1 MFRNTVILKYTK
13 TYQTSILIRSNIK
26 PFILIPFLS
35 LMLITLSENYSSALS
50 VSDKNNNLIFPGVGD
65 EHDDDKGKSQ
75 STTGDDKSNSNTDS
89 KKSYS
94 EESKTTE
101 FAKKVKKDKH
111 KSDDDN
117 EENHDPSSYARL
129 NFVAVGDWDCNSKAK
144 KTIKNIEELD
154 PELAIGLGDY
164 SYSGSVGC
172 WLKLVNPISD
182 KLKIT
187 MGNHDAESSKKLK
200 DLMKYFGLE
209 KQYYSFNF
217 ENIHFISLS
226 TEVPYD
232 DDSNQYEF
240 ATYDL
245 EKYSNDPNID
255 WIIVFFHRQSYG
267 SGSSPENEEKFT
279 EIYHPLFNEFGVNL
293 VLQGHQHIYERM
305 YPLSYNEEDDDK
317 PYITDDSSNDYKNID
332 GAVFVTVGTGGSF
345 ATGLG
350 STSDYTA
357 ERFIKYGVLNV
368 DIVNNGRTLKGE
380 FYGNDGKIYDEFSID
395 K

>member
-1 MFRNTVILKYTK
+1 
-13 TYQTSILIRSNIK
+13 
-26 PFILIPFLS
+26 
-35 LMLITLSENYSSALS
+35 MLITLSENSSSALS
-50 VSDKNNNLIFPGVGD
+50 VSDKNDNLVFRGVGD
-65 EHDDDKGKSQ
+65 QHEDDEGTSQ
-75 STTGDDKSNSNTDS
+75 SRNGDDKSNSITDS

-101 FAKKVKKDKH
+101 FVKKVEEDKH
-111 KSDDDN
+111 QSNDDN
-117 EENHDPSSYARL
+117 EDNHESSSYARL
-129 NFVAVGDWDCNSKAK
+129 NFVAVGDTDCNSKGK

-164 SYSGSVGC
+164 SYGGSVGC
-172 WLKLVNPISD
+172 WLKMVKPISD
-182 KLKIT
+182 KLEIT

-232 DDSNQYEF
+232 DDSEQYEF
-240 ATYDL
+240 ATSDL

-255 WIIVFFHRQSYG
+255 WIIAFFHRQSYG

-279 EIYHPLFNEFGVNL
+279 ETYHPLFNEFGVNL
-293 VLQGHQHIYERM
+293 ALQGHQHIYERM
-305 YPLSYNEEDDDK
+305 YPLSLNEEEDDE
-317 PYITDDSSNDYKNID
+317 PYITDDSSNDYKNIE
-332 GAVFVTVGTGGSF
+332 GTVFVTVGTGGSF
-345 ATGLG
+345 PTGLG
-350 STSDYTA
+350 STSDFTA
-357 ERFIKYGVLNV
+357 ERFIEYGVLNV
-368 DIVNNGRTLKGE
+368 DIVNNGNTLKGT
-380 FYGNDGKIYDEFSID
+380 FYGNDGEIYDEFSID